1 MLPLVRRY
9 LGYIMVSLS
18 SIPDIGGSYHQKAT
32 ALISSLGALIP
43 EINSI
48 SGMDRPRPASCF
60 RLVQDYGRPFGSSG
74 MVNGL
79 ESGEIDVLE

>member
-1 MLPLVRRY
+1 
-9 LGYIMVSLS
+9 MVALS
-18 SIPDIGGSYHQKAT
+18 SIPDIGRIIPHQKAT

-74 MVNGL
+74 MANGL
-79 ESGEIDVLE
+79 DLAKSMSLST